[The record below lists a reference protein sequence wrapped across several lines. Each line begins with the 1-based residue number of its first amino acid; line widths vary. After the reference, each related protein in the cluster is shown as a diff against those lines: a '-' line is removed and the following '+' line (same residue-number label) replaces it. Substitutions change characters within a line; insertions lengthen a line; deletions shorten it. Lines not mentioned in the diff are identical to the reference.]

1 MSKTIY
7 QHMARCVATC
17 AILTVAGA
25 IVSTPAAALAETSL
39 KDSVLST
46 VNNNPK
52 LKVFQENRE
61 AATHDLRRARAGW
74 LPRVDMRAGYGVE
87 QYSDT
92 VSRPANKD
100 DEFTERGDAS
110 VVLTQTVWDGLATS
124 SRVDIGK
131 AKLDSADNRLMDNAE
146 ALGLDAVLAHI
157 EVLRQREIVKYSEIN
172 VQQHQS
178 ILGSQS
184 ERQRM
189 GVASIADVTQTQ
201 GRLARAQSTL
211 VESRSALEVA
221 EAAYK
226 RLTGMEVPDMLEK
239 AGVPD
244 TTPASFET
252 ALGASQTSNPKIA
265 AYQADVQAARG
276 EQDLNKSRFQPNVYL
291 EAGPSYKERVES
303 SESYAWGTTAMMRVN
318 WNLYDGGSDLAAV
331 RGSAARVRQ
340 SRQELQNLLDTLNEE
355 TRATWSRYLS
365 AREQANYY
373 ATAITY
379 NTQTRDTYMQQFL
392 VGQRSL
398 LDVLDAENE
407 LYSSQ
412 VQFTTAK
419 ANETGTS
426 FRLLALGGNLLSTLS
441 IDRSELRDIP
451 EGGTIRE

>member
-1 MSKTIY
+1 MKSSICKKMITG
-7 QHMARCVATC
+7 ATAC
-17 AILTVAGA
+17 ALISASGA
-25 IVSTPAAALAETSL
+25 FLSLPDVSFAETKL

-46 VNNNPK
+46 INSNPK

-74 LPRVDMRAGYGVE
+74 LPRVDVRAGYGAE

-92 VSRPANKD
+92 TSRQSNKD

-110 VVLTQTVWDGLATS
+110 AVLTQTVWDGFATS
-124 SRVDIGK
+124 SRVDVGK

-157 EVLRQREIVKYSEIN
+157 EVLRQREIVRLSEIN
-172 VQQHQS
+172 VQQHQT

-184 ERQRM
+184 ERQKM

-226 RLTGMEVPDMLEK
+226 RLTGMEVPTELER
-239 AGVPD
+239 AGIPD
-244 TTPASFET
+244 TAPASFET
-252 ALGASQTSNPKIA
+252 ALGASLTANPKIA
-265 AYQADVQAARG
+265 AYQSDIQAARG
-276 EQDLNKSRFQPNVYL
+276 QEDLDKSRFHPNVYL
-291 EAGPSYKERVES
+291 EVGPSYKERVES

-318 WNLYDGGSDLAAV
+318 WNIYDGGADVAAV

-365 AREQANYY
+365 AHEQSSFYT
-373 ATAITY
+373 TAVTY

-407 LYSSQ
+407 LYSSE
-412 VQFTTAK
+412 VQLVTAK
-419 ANETGTS
+419 ANEAGTAY
-426 FRLLALGGNLLSTLS
+426 RLLALGGNLLASLS
-441 IDRSELRDIP
+441 IDRSELRNVP
-451 EGGTIRE
+451 EEGTIR